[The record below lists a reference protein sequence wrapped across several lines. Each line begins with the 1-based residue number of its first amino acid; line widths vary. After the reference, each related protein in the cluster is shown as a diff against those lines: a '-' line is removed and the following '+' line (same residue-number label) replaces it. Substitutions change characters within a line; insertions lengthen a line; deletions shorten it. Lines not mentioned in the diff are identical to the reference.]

1 MGADQ
6 RTTSARSGIAAVAA
20 AVEEGAG
27 LPGLARAAAEAL
39 GGSVAVIDRAGAVLA
54 VADASSAEE
63 KELLSG
69 GDRVEAF
76 ELRVGDSVVGEL
88 RLRPRDEVDDDASAV
103 VAAVVALAVERAR
116 SPDWASDRLAGD
128 YVRAVLNREVTDRGD
143 IVARGAELGCELD
156 GSAGVLALRAQPLN
170 PQEGEWRERVLS
182 LAVRALRGI
191 SAGSLAAIR
200 EEDEHSA
207 HHRGHAGETAYVAA
221 IVPGEEDAVLARAAD
236 AVERELA
243 GALQGFVVTVGRSR
257 LTGDP
262 ADLYRA
268 GKEALLAMNV
278 GAAEGQATLAFE
290 NTGSYR
296 LLLPAMSEDPG
307 ELERFYEETVAPL
320 AAYDEQYETELVNT
334 VETYLDEDGSVTPT
348 AERLFTHRHTVRY
361 RLERVK
367 EVTGLDLTSTEGR
380 EKVGLGLKA
389 MRVLGIAA
397 PVGPANEPGAE
408 AGKVRRSKES

>member
-1 MGADQ
+1 MGAE
-6 RTTSARSGIAAVAA
+6 RTTSAPSGIAAIAA
-20 AVEEGAG
+20 AVEDGAG
-27 LPGLARAAAEAL
+27 LPALARAATEAL

-54 VADASSAEE
+54 VAGASSAEE
-63 KELLSG
+63 RELLSG
-69 GDRVEAF
+69 GERVESF
-76 ELRVGDSVVGEL
+76 ELRVGEAVVGEM
-88 RLRPRDEVDDDASAV
+88 RLRPRDGGGDEANAAV

-128 YVRAVLNREVTDRGD
+128 YVRAVLDREVTDRGD
-143 IVARGAELGCELD
+143 IVARGAELGCELEA
-156 GSAGVLALRAQPLN
+156 GAGVLALRAQPLN

-397 PVGPANEPGAE
+397 PLGPANEPGAE

>member
-1 MGADQ
+1 MGADS
-6 RTTSARSGIAAVAA
+6 RTASASSGIAAIAA

-27 LPGLARAAAEAL
+27 LPGLARAASEAL
-39 GGSVAVIDRAGAVLA
+39 GGSVAVIDRAGSVLA

-63 KELLSG
+63 SELLSG
-69 GDRVEAF
+69 SDRVETF
-76 ELRVGDSVVGEL
+76 ELRVGDAVVGEL
-88 RLRPRDEVDDDASAV
+88 RLRARDGGPEEAEAA
-103 VAAVVALAVERAR
+103 VAAAVFALAVERAR

-128 YVRAVLNREVTDRGD
+128 YVRAVLGREVTDRGD
-143 IVARGAELGCELD
+143 IVARGAELGCELES
-156 GSAGVLALRAQPLN
+156 GAGVLALRAQPLN
-170 PQEGEWRERVLS
+170 PQEGEWRERVLNVA
-182 LAVRALRGI
+182 LRALRGV

-200 EEDEHSA
+200 DDDEH
-207 HHRGHAGETAYVAA
+207 RHAGEVAYVAA
-221 IVPGEEDAVLARAAD
+221 FVPAEDDAVVARAAD
-236 AVERELA
+236 AVERELSS
-243 GALQGFVVTVGRSR
+243 ALQGFVVTVGRSR

-278 GAAEGQATLAFE
+278 GAAEGEPALAFE
-290 NTGSYR
+290 DTGSYR

-320 AAYDEQYETELVNT
+320 AAYDEQYETELVMT

-348 AERLFTHRHTVRY
+348 AERLYTHRHTVRY

-397 PVGPANEPGAE
+397 PRGPANEPGAE